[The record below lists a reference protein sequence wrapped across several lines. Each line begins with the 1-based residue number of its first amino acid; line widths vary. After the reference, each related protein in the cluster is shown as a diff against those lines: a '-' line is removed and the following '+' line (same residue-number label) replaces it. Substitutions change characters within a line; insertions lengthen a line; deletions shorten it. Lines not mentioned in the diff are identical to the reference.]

1 MKPIASLCLAFAML
15 TGLAA
20 CGEEATPTTRPSD
33 GATSAPATST
43 PESSAHAEP
52 PSSERPAEPAGPVVE
67 VAIKG
72 DEVTPAGKRISAQAG
87 VPVTF
92 VITSDR
98 AGGLHVHS
106 SPEQTPEFV
115 DGTTTL
121 QVTIER
127 PGLIDVEEHE
137 SGELVV
143 QLEVR

>member
-1 MKPIASLCLAFAML
+1 MRHFASLCLAVAVLAGL
-15 TGLAA
+15 TA
-20 CGEEATPTTRPSD
+20 CGEATPTTE
-33 GATSAPATST
+33 ASA

-52 PSSERPAEPAGPVVE
+52 PTAPQPAEPAGPVVE

-72 DEVTPAGKRISAQAG
+72 DRVTPAGKRVDAEVG

-92 VITSDR
+92 VVTSDR
-98 AGGLHVHS
+98 TGGLHVHS

-137 SGELVV
+137 SGELIA